1 MFFENRNTVLDVTFG
16 EKPKKIGKTGKKRG
30 ETKKTRRKIGI
41 LLKSNHTYTSLLQMN
56 QVLVFTHEKLKT
68 YCLKFDNVFK
78 IPSKYVLCIFLNFGV
93 FWSVFVFL

>member
-16 EKPKKIGKTGKKRG
+16 EKSEKRG

-56 QVLVFTHEKLKT
+56 QVFVFTHEKLKT
-68 YCLKFDNVFK
+68 FCLKFDNVFK
-78 IPSKYVLCIFLNFGV
+78 IPYV
-93 FWSVFVFL
+93 